1 MCHVVIC
8 LQSGAPHGRACPAKA
23 GRVGRPPPGAGR
35 GIPPNAMLVLLT
47 MAEQAP
53 GNAVEA
59 SLSRCCKLG
68 RNRSKDACRI
78 ICWTPS
84 ACARSSRSKTVFM
97 QHGLGCQ
104 RLSPPPPPNRMS
116 VMLSRLKTLLLRLVF
131 RPLKRS
137 LNAENEKLCDSV
149 KKPLGCAK
157 PHVLKVPRRHS
168 LF

>member
-1 MCHVVIC
+1 MPCRHLPSIRSASWSS
-8 LQSGAPHGRACPAKA
+8 LSGQSWQSWPTSAGSRTWNSAKRDASLTYNGRT
-23 GRVGRPPPGAGR
+23 GSR
-35 GIPPNAMLVLLT
+35 
-47 MAEQAP
+47 
-53 GNAVEA
+53 NAVEA

-116 VMLSRLKTLLLRLVF
+116 VMMSRLKTLLLRLVF
-131 RPLKRS
+131 GPLKRS